1 MRNNEKLHIM
11 KHVRCRESDRTGE
24 ESFMKYDLEHYGQY
38 LTECEKSKNT
48 IEKYLRDVRTFLI
61 FSGERELSKEIVLD
75 YKKLL
80 VEKYRTSSVNSM
92 LIAVNGYLNWIG
104 RDDLRVRVCRTQRRI
119 FREEERELTRE
130 EYQRLLM
137 TARRENRERLFCIL
151 QTIAGTG
158 MRIGELKYLTAE
170 TLEERKI
177 RIDFKGKVRII
188 LIPRSLRIILK
199 DYCRKHKIKEG
210 SIFRSRNGRPLDRRN
225 IWTEMKSLC
234 EKAKVAA
241 SKVFPHNLRH
251 LFARCFYE
259 KEHDLARLA
268 DYLGHSSIETTRR
281 YTMITSEE
289 ACAKDLELGLVQ
301 REEAIS
307 EGEKGNME
315 QMGKR
320 RIRLRHNVYYVITN
334 PPLYSYIYITILTRK
349 TFVFNGYSGFFTFL
363 RFF

>member
-1 MRNNEKLHIM
+1 
-11 KHVRCRESDRTGE
+11 
-24 ESFMKYDLEHYGQY
+24 
-38 LTECEKSKNT
+38 
-48 IEKYLRDVRTFLI
+48 
-61 FSGERELSKEIVLD
+61 
-75 YKKLL
+75 
-80 VEKYRTSSVNSM
+80 M
-92 LIAVNGYLNWIG
+92 LIAVNGYLSWTG

-170 TLEERKI
+170 TLKERKI
-177 RIDFKGKVRII
+177 QIDFKGKVRII
-188 LIPRSLRIILK
+188 LIPRSLLIILK

-225 IWTEMKSLC
+225 IWVEMKSLC

-301 REEAIS
+301 REEGIS
-307 EGEKGNME
+307 EGKKGNTE
-315 QMGKR
+315 QIGK
-320 RIRLRHNVYYVITN
+320 
-334 PPLYSYIYITILTRK
+334 
-349 TFVFNGYSGFFTFL
+349 
-363 RFF
+363 

>member
-1 MRNNEKLHIM
+1 
-11 KHVRCRESDRTGE
+11 
-24 ESFMKYDLEHYGQY
+24 MKYDLEHYRQY

-48 IEKYLRDVRTFLI
+48 IEKYLRDVRAFLI
-61 FSGERELSKEIVLD
+61 FSGERELSKEIILD

-80 VEKYRTSSVNSM
+80 IEKYRTSSVNSM
-92 LIAVNGYLNWIG
+92 LIAVNGYLSWIG

-137 TARRENRERLFCIL
+137 TAKRENRERLFCIL

-170 TLEERKI
+170 TLEERRI
-177 RIDFKGKVRII
+177 RINFKGKVRII
-188 LIPRSLRIILK
+188 LIPRSLLILLR
-199 DYCRKHKIKEG
+199 DYCRKQKIRAG

-234 EKAKVAA
+234 ERAKVAA
-241 SKVFPHNLRH
+241 SKVFPHNLR
-251 LFARCFYE
+251 CFYE
-259 KEHDLARLA
+259 REHDLARLA

-301 REEAIS
+301 REEGGS
-307 EGEKGNME
+307 EGKKGNME
-315 QMGKR
+315 QKGK
-320 RIRLRHNVYYVITN
+320 IKDPSAT
-334 PPLYSYIYITILTRK
+334 
-349 TFVFNGYSGFFTFL
+349 
-363 RFF
+363 

>member
-1 MRNNEKLHIM
+1 
-11 KHVRCRESDRTGE
+11 
-24 ESFMKYDLEHYGQY
+24 
-38 LTECEKSKNT
+38 
-48 IEKYLRDVRTFLI
+48 
-61 FSGERELSKEIVLD
+61 
-75 YKKLL
+75 
-80 VEKYRTSSVNSM
+80 M
-92 LIAVNGYLNWIG
+92 LIAVNGYLSWIG

-188 LIPRSLRIILK
+188 LIPRSLLILLK
-199 DYCRKHKIKEG
+199 DYCRKQKIKEG

-234 EKAKVAA
+234 ERAKVAA

-301 REEAIS
+301 REEGGS
-307 EGEKGNME
+307 EGKKGNME
-315 QMGKR
+315 QKGK
-320 RIRLRHNVYYVITN
+320 IKDPSAT
-334 PPLYSYIYITILTRK
+334 
-349 TFVFNGYSGFFTFL
+349 
-363 RFF
+363 

>member
-1 MRNNEKLHIM
+1 
-11 KHVRCRESDRTGE
+11 
-24 ESFMKYDLEHYGQY
+24 MKYDLEHYGQY

-61 FSGERELSKEIVLD
+61 FSGERELSKEIILE

-92 LIAVNGYLNWIG
+92 LIAVNGYLSWNG

-137 TARRENRERLFCIL
+137 TARRENRERLVCIL

-188 LIPRSLRIILK
+188 LITRSLLIILK
-199 DYCRKHKIKEG
+199 DY
-210 SIFRSRNGRPLDRRN
+210 
-225 IWTEMKSLC
+225 
-234 EKAKVAA
+234 
-241 SKVFPHNLRH
+241 
-251 LFARCFYE
+251 
-259 KEHDLARLA
+259 
-268 DYLGHSSIETTRR
+268 
-281 YTMITSEE
+281 
-289 ACAKDLELGLVQ
+289 
-301 REEAIS
+301 
-307 EGEKGNME
+307 
-315 QMGKR
+315 
-320 RIRLRHNVYYVITN
+320 
-334 PPLYSYIYITILTRK
+334 
-349 TFVFNGYSGFFTFL
+349 
-363 RFF
+363 

>member
-1 MRNNEKLHIM
+1 M
-11 KHVRCRESDRTGE
+11 
-24 ESFMKYDLEHYGQY
+24 
-38 LTECEKSKNT
+38 
-48 IEKYLRDVRTFLI
+48 
-61 FSGERELSKEIVLD
+61 
-75 YKKLL
+75 
-80 VEKYRTSSVNSM
+80 
-92 LIAVNGYLNWIG
+92 G
-104 RDDLRVRVCRTQRRI
+104 RDDLRVRVCRTQRLI

-137 TARRENRERLFCIL
+137 TANRENRGRLFCIL

-170 TLEERKI
+170 TLKERRI

-188 LIPRSLRIILK
+188 LIPRSLLILLK
-199 DYCRKHKIKEG
+199 DYCRKQKIRAG
-210 SIFRSRNGRPLDRRN
+210 SIFHSRNGRPLDRRN

-234 EKAKVAA
+234 ERAKVAA

-259 KEHDLARLA
+259 REHDLARLA

-301 REEAIS
+301 REEGGS
-307 EGEKGNME
+307 EGKKGNME
-315 QMGKR
+315 QKGK
-320 RIRLRHNVYYVITN
+320 IKDPSAT
-334 PPLYSYIYITILTRK
+334 
-349 TFVFNGYSGFFTFL
+349 
-363 RFF
+363 

>member
-1 MRNNEKLHIM
+1 
-11 KHVRCRESDRTGE
+11 
-24 ESFMKYDLEHYGQY
+24 MKYDLEHYGQY

-61 FSGERELSKEIVLD
+61 FSGERELSKEIILE

-92 LIAVNGYLNWIG
+92 LIAVNGYLSWTG

-137 TARRENRERLFCIL
+137 T
-151 QTIAGTG
+151 IAGTG

-170 TLEERKI
+170 TLKERKI
-177 RIDFKGKVRII
+177 QIDFKGKVRII
-188 LIPRSLRIILK
+188 LIPRSLLIILK

-225 IWTEMKSLC
+225 IWVEMKSLC

-315 QMGKR
+315 QMGKKED
-320 RIRLRHNVYYVITN
+320 
-334 PPLYSYIYITILTRK
+334 P
-349 TFVFNGYSGFFTFL
+349 FTT
-363 RFF
+363 